1 MTRISPRPKLASSL
15 PPAAAPAAG
24 PAAGRGVH
32 AAAGVQPQDATSIPR
47 AAPGVLP
54 FVKMHGCGNDYIY
67 INGFEHEVQNPAAL
81 ARRMSHR
88 QFGVGSDGL
97 ILILPPDPGVEADVR
112 MRMWNSDGSE
122 AEMCGN
128 GLRCVAKFAHDR
140 GIRRQRQ
147 PQDAASQPHEAASCR
162 CPLRASCGWASPM
175 RVQTGRGI
183 LALHYSLDDDGLVD
197 RVTVDMGEPILE
209 AAKIPTTLAG
219 EPAAGRGVPAA
230 RGGVLPLAAAVID
243 HPLTTFAGD
252 WSAQSWFGS
261 CGLDPRVTCVSMGNP
276 HAVLFCR
283 DVGTVPLAEV
293 APMLEQHPVFPKRIN
308 VHFVEVH
315 SRREVTT
322 RPWERGAGATMA
334 CGTGASA
341 VCVAGVISG
350 RTDRH
355 ITARVPG
362 GELELRWDE
371 QSNHVFMTGPATDV
385 YAGEFL
391 L

>member
-1 MTRISPRPKLASSL
+1 MTRTSIHPRLAGL
-15 PPAAAPAAG
+15 HVG
-24 PAAGRGVH
+24 PSNAR
-32 AAAGVQPQDATSIPR
+32 QDAAVNRSPR
-47 AAPGVLP
+47 AALP
-54 FVKMHGCGNDYIY
+54 FVKMQGCGNDYIY
-67 INGFEHEVQNPAAL
+67 INGFEHEVQNAAAL

-140 GIRRQRQ
+140 GLSAPADGRT
-147 PQDAASQPHEAASCR
+147 PP
-162 CPLRASCGWASPM
+162 GPM

-183 LALHYSLDDDGLVD
+183 LGLHYTLDDDGLVD

-209 AAKIPTTLAG
+209 AAKIPTTLPG
-219 EPAAGRGVPAA
+219 ERI
-230 RGGVLPLAAAVID
+230 ID

-252 WSAQSWFGS
+252 WSAQSWFAS

-283 DVGTVPLAEV
+283 DVGSVPLAEV

-315 SRREVTT
+315 STREVTT

-371 QSNHVFMTGPATDV
+371 QSNHVFMTGPATEV
-385 YAGEFL
+385 YSGEFL